1 MCIRDRMRN
10 IVRNTHKYLS
20 FFISLQL
27 FLWTISGIYFAFNKI
42 ELVRGEQYR
51 LTESFPINFDEVKF
65 SRSDVEQVKAINR
78 LGEIIF
84 IVNGIKGI
92 EYLDPFGTPVNK
104 LNKNEVFEIVSSSS
118 TLKPIDLEEITE
130 SSKGSEFRGRDLP
143 LYKVTSL
150 NDKDKKINLYL
161 NVFSGEITAV
171 RSLQWRIWD
180 LMWGFH
186 IMDWQTRD
194 MINNIFLKIFSIL
207 ALVSSISGIML
218 FFRVDFNSK

>member
-1 MCIRDRMRN
+1 MRN

-51 LTESFPINFDEVKF
+51 LTESFPVNFNEVNF
-65 SRSDVEQVKAINR
+65 SRSDVYQIKAIKR
-78 LGEIIF
+78 LDEIIF
-84 IVNGIKGI
+84 VINASKGT
-92 EYLDPFGTPVNK
+92 EYLNALGTPVSK
-104 LNKNEVFEIVSSSS
+104 LSKSEVFEIVSSSS
-118 TLKPIDLEEITE
+118 ILEPIDLEEISE

-194 MINNIFLKIFSIL
+194 KINNIFLKIFSIL
-207 ALVSSISGIML
+207 ALVSSISGILL

>member
-1 MCIRDRMRN
+1 M
-10 IVRNTHKYLS
+10 
-20 FFISLQL
+20 
-27 FLWTISGIYFAFNKI
+27 SG
-42 ELVRGEQYR
+42 
-51 LTESFPINFDEVKF
+51 S
-65 SRSDVEQVKAINR
+65 
-78 LGEIIF
+78 
-84 IVNGIKGI
+84 KGT
-92 EYLDPFGTPVNK
+92 EYLDSFGIPVDK
-104 LNKNEVFEIVSSSS
+104 LNKSEIFEIVSSSS

-130 SSKGSEFRGRDLP
+130 SSKGSEFRGRNLP

-150 NDKDKKINLYL
+150 NDKNKKINLYL

-171 RSLQWRIWD
+171 RSIQWRIWD

-194 MINNIFLKIFSIL
+194 KINNIFLQIFSIL

>member
-1 MCIRDRMRN
+1 MKN

-51 LTESFPINFDEVKF
+51 LTESFPVNFNEVKF
-65 SRSDVEQVKAINR
+65 SRSDVQQVKAINR

-84 IVNGIKGI
+84 VVSGSKGT
-92 EYLDPFGTPVNK
+92 EYLDSFGTPVNK
-104 LNKNEVFEIVSSSS
+104 LNKSEIFEIVSSSS

-130 SSKGSEFRGRDLP
+130 SSKGSEFRGRNLP

-194 MINNIFLKIFSIL
+194 KINNIFLQIFSIL
-207 ALVSSISGIML
+207 ALLSSISGIML

>member
-1 MCIRDRMRN
+1 MRN

-20 FFISLQL
+20 FFISVQL
-27 FLWTISGIYFAFNKI
+27 FLWTVSGIYFAFNKI

-51 LTESFPINFDEVKF
+51 LTESFPINFNEVNF
-65 SRSDVEQVKAINR
+65 SRSDVQQVEAINR

-84 IVNGIKGI
+84 VVSSSMGV
-92 EYLDPFGTPVNK
+92 EYLDAFGSPVNK
-104 LNKNEVFEIVSSSS
+104 LNKNEVFEIVSASS
-118 TLKPIDLEEITE
+118 TLMPIDLEEITE

-143 LYKVTSL
+143 LFKVTSL

-194 MINNIFLKIFSIL
+194 KINNIFLQIFSIL

>member
-1 MCIRDRMRN
+1 MRN

-20 FFISLQL
+20 FFISVQL
-27 FLWTISGIYFAFNKI
+27 FLWTASGIYFAFNKI

-65 SRSDVEQVKAINR
+65 SRSDVQQIKAIKR
-78 LGEIIF
+78 LDEVIF
-84 IVNGIKGI
+84 VLSGSKGI
-92 EYLDPFGTPVNK
+92 EYLDAFGTPVNK
-104 LNKNEVFEIVSSSS
+104 LNKSEVFEIVRSSSI
-118 TLKPIDLEEITE
+118 LEPIDLEEITE

-171 RSLQWRIWD
+171 RSIQWRIWD

-194 MINNIFLKIFSIL
+194 KINNIFLQIFSIL

>member
-1 MCIRDRMRN
+1 MRN

-20 FFISLQL
+20 FFISVQL
-27 FLWTISGIYFAFNKI
+27 FLWTVSGIYFAFNKI

-65 SRSDVEQVKAINR
+65 SRSDVVQVKAINR

-84 IVNGIKGI
+84 VVSGSKGT
-92 EYLDPFGTPVNK
+92 EYLDSFGIPVDK
-104 LNKNEVFEIVSSSS
+104 LNKSEIFEIVSSSS

-130 SSKGSEFRGRDLP
+130 SSKGSEFRGRNLP

-194 MINNIFLKIFSIL
+194 KINNIFLKIFSIL

>member
-1 MCIRDRMRN
+1 MRN

-51 LTESFPINFDEVKF
+51 LTESFPINFNEVNF
-65 SRSDVEQVKAINR
+65 SRSDVYQIKAIKR
-78 LGEIIF
+78 LDEIIF
-84 IVNGIKGI
+84 VVNASKGT
-92 EYLDPFGTPVNK
+92 EYLNALGTPVSK
-104 LNKNEVFEIVSSSS
+104 LSKSEVFEIVSSSS
-118 TLKPIDLEEITE
+118 TLEPIDLEEISE

-194 MINNIFLKIFSIL
+194 KINNIFLQIFSIL

>member
-1 MCIRDRMRN
+1 MRN

-51 LTESFPINFDEVKF
+51 LTESFPVNFNEINF
-65 SRSDVEQVKAINR
+65 SRSDVHQIKAIKR
-78 LGEIIF
+78 LDEIIF
-84 IVNGIKGI
+84 VVSGSKGI
-92 EYLDPFGTPVNK
+92 EYLNALGTPVNK

-118 TLKPIDLEEITE
+118 TLEPIDLEEISE

-161 NVFSGEITAV
+161 NIFSGEITAV

-194 MINNIFLKIFSIL
+194 KINNIFLKIFSIL
-207 ALVSSISGIML
+207 ALVSSISGILL
-218 FFRVDFNSK
+218 FFKVDYKSR

>member
-1 MCIRDRMRN
+1 MRN
-10 IVRNTHKYLS
+10 LVRNTHKYLS

-27 FLWTISGIYFAFNKI
+27 LLWTISGIFFAFNKI

-51 LTESFPINFDEVKF
+51 LTQDFPIYFDEINF
-65 SRSDVEQVKAINR
+65 SRSNVQQVKAINR
-78 LGEIIF
+78 LGKTIF
-84 IVNGIKGI
+84 VVSGSQGI
-92 EYLDPFGTPVNK
+92 EYLDAFGSSLSK
-104 LNKNEVFEIVSSSS
+104 LNKDEVFEIVRASS
-118 TLKPIDLEEITE
+118 TLKPIGLEEITE

-194 MINNIFLKIFSIL
+194 KINNIFLKIFSIL
-207 ALVSSISGIML
+207 ALVSSMSGILL

>member
-1 MCIRDRMRN
+1 MRN

-20 FFISLQL
+20 FFISVQL
-27 FLWTISGIYFAFNKI
+27 FLWTVSGIYFAFNKI

-51 LTESFPINFDEVKF
+51 LTESFPINFDEVNF
-65 SRSDVEQVKAINR
+65 SRSDVVQVKAINR

-84 IVNGIKGI
+84 VVSGSKGT
-92 EYLDPFGTPVNK
+92 EYLDSFGIPVDK
-104 LNKNEVFEIVSSSS
+104 LNKSEIFEIVSSSS

-130 SSKGSEFRGRDLP
+130 SSKGSEFRGRNLP

-150 NDKDKKINLYL
+150 NDKNKKINLYL

-171 RSLQWRIWD
+171 RSIQWRIWD

-194 MINNIFLKIFSIL
+194 KINNIFLQIFSIL

>member
-1 MCIRDRMRN
+1 MKN

-27 FLWTISGIYFAFNKI
+27 LLWTISGIYFAFNKI

-65 SRSDVEQVKAINR
+65 SRSDVQQVKAINR
-78 LGEIIF
+78 LGETIF
-84 IVNGIKGI
+84 VVSGNQGI
-92 EYLDPFGTPVNK
+92 EYLDPFGTPINK

-194 MINNIFLKIFSIL
+194 KINNIFLQIFSIL

>member
-1 MCIRDRMRN
+1 MRN

-51 LTESFPINFDEVKF
+51 LTESFLVNFNEVNF
-65 SRSDVEQVKAINR
+65 SRSDVYQIKAIKR
-78 LGEIIF
+78 LDEIIF
-84 IVNGIKGI
+84 VVNASKGT
-92 EYLDPFGTPVNK
+92 EYLNALGTPVSK
-104 LNKNEVFEIVSSSS
+104 LSKSEVFEIVSSSS
-118 TLKPIDLEEITE
+118 TLEPIDLEEITE

-150 NDKDKKINLYL
+150 NDKNKKINLYL

-194 MINNIFLKIFSIL
+194 KINNIFLQIFSIL

>member
-1 MCIRDRMRN
+1 MRN

-20 FFISLQL
+20 FFISVQL
-27 FLWTISGIYFAFNKI
+27 FLWTVSGIYFAFNKI

-51 LTESFPINFDEVKF
+51 LTESFPINFNEVNF
-65 SRSDVEQVKAINR
+65 SRSDVQHVKAVNR

-84 IVNGIKGI
+84 VVSSSMGV
-92 EYLDPFGTPVNK
+92 EYLDAFGSPVNK
-104 LNKNEVFEIVSSSS
+104 LNKNEVFEIVSASS
-118 TLKPIDLEEITE
+118 TLMPIDLEEITE

-143 LYKVTSL
+143 LFKVTSL

-194 MINNIFLKIFSIL
+194 KINNIFLKIFSIL

-218 FFRVDFNSK
+218 FFKVDFNTK

>member
-1 MCIRDRMRN
+1 MRN

-20 FFISLQL
+20 FFISVQL
-27 FLWTISGIYFAFNKI
+27 FLWTVSGIYFAFNKI

-51 LTESFPINFDEVKF
+51 LTESFPINFNEVKF
-65 SRSDVEQVKAINR
+65 SRSDVVQVKAINR

-84 IVNGIKGI
+84 VVSGSKGT
-92 EYLDPFGTPVNK
+92 EYLDSFGIPVDK
-104 LNKNEVFEIVSSSS
+104 LNKSEIFEIVSSSS

-130 SSKGSEFRGRDLP
+130 SSKGSEFRGRNLP

-150 NDKDKKINLYL
+150 NDKNKKINLYL

-194 MINNIFLKIFSIL
+194 KINNIFLQIFSIL

>member
-1 MCIRDRMRN
+1 MRN

-51 LTESFPINFDEVKF
+51 LTESFPVNFNEVNF
-65 SRSDVEQVKAINR
+65 SRSDVYQIKAIKR
-78 LGEIIF
+78 LDEIIF
-84 IVNGIKGI
+84 VVNASKGT
-92 EYLDPFGTPVNK
+92 EYLNALGTPVSK
-104 LNKNEVFEIVSSSS
+104 LSKSEVFEIVSSSS
-118 TLKPIDLEEITE
+118 TLEPIDLEEITE

-194 MINNIFLKIFSIL
+194 KINNIFLKIFSIL
-207 ALVSSISGIML
+207 ALVSSISGILL

>member
-1 MCIRDRMRN
+1 MRN

-20 FFISLQL
+20 FFISVQL
-27 FLWTISGIYFAFNKI
+27 FLWTVSGIYFAFNKI

-51 LTESFPINFDEVKF
+51 LTESFPINFNEVNF
-65 SRSDVEQVKAINR
+65 SRSDVQQVKAVNR

-84 IVNGIKGI
+84 VVSSSMGV
-92 EYLDPFGTPVNK
+92 EYLDAFGSPVNK
-104 LNKNEVFEIVSSSS
+104 LNKNEVFEIVSASS
-118 TLKPIDLEEITE
+118 TLMPIDLEEITE
-130 SSKGSEFRGRDLP
+130 SSKGSEFRGRNLP
-143 LYKVTSL
+143 LFKVTSL

-171 RSLQWRIWD
+171 RSIQWRIWD

-194 MINNIFLKIFSIL
+194 KINNIFLKIFSIL

>member
-1 MCIRDRMRN
+1 MRN

-20 FFISLQL
+20 FFISVQL
-27 FLWTISGIYFAFNKI
+27 FLWTVSGIYFAFNKI

-51 LTESFPINFDEVKF
+51 LTESFPINFNEVNF
-65 SRSDVEQVKAINR
+65 SRSDVQQVKAINR

-84 IVNGIKGI
+84 VVSGIKGI
-92 EYLDPFGTPVNK
+92 EYLDSFGTPVNK
-104 LNKNEVFEIVSSSS
+104 LNKSEVFEIVSSSS
-118 TLKPIDLEEITE
+118 ILKPIDLEEITE
-130 SSKGSEFRGRDLP
+130 SSKGSEFRGRNLP
-143 LYKVTSL
+143 IYKVTSL

-194 MINNIFLKIFSIL
+194 KINNIFLQIFSIL

>member
-1 MCIRDRMRN
+1 MRN

-27 FLWTISGIYFAFNKI
+27 LLWTISGIYFAFNKI

-51 LTESFPINFDEVKF
+51 LTENFPINFDEVNF
-65 SRSDVEQVKAINR
+65 LRSDVQQVKAINR
-78 LGEIIF
+78 LGKIIF
-84 IVNGIKGI
+84 VVSGNQGI
-92 EYLDPFGTPVNK
+92 EYLDAFGTPVGK
-104 LNKNEVFEIVSSSS
+104 LNKNEAFQIVSASS

-130 SSKGSEFRGRDLP
+130 STKGSEFRGRDLP
-143 LYKVTSL
+143 LFKVTSL
-150 NDKDKKINLYL
+150 NKKDKKINLYL

-194 MINNIFLKIFSIL
+194 KINNIFLKIFSIL
-207 ALVSSISGIML
+207 ALVSSISGILL
-218 FFRVDFNSK
+218 FFKIDYKSKKYDQ

>member
-1 MCIRDRMRN
+1 MRN

-51 LTESFPINFDEVKF
+51 LTESFPVNFNEVNF
-65 SRSDVEQVKAINR
+65 SRSDVYQIKAIKR
-78 LGEIIF
+78 LDEIIF
-84 IVNGIKGI
+84 VVNASKGT
-92 EYLDPFGTPVNK
+92 EYLNALGTPVSK
-104 LNKNEVFEIVSSSS
+104 LSKSEVFEIVSSSS
-118 TLKPIDLEEITE
+118 TLEPIDLEEISE

-180 LMWGFH
+180 LMWGLS
-186 IMDWQTRD
+186 
-194 MINNIFLKIFSIL
+194 IFKCFLWGNHCSAFTSVENLGLNVGISYYGL
-207 ALVSSISGIML
+207 ANK
-218 FFRVDFNSK
+218 R

>member
-1 MCIRDRMRN
+1 MRN

-20 FFISLQL
+20 FFISVQL
-27 FLWTISGIYFAFNKI
+27 FLWTVSGIYFAFNKI

-65 SRSDVEQVKAINR
+65 SRSDVQQVKAVNR

-84 IVNGIKGI
+84 VVSSSMGV
-92 EYLDPFGTPVNK
+92 EYLDAFGSPVNK
-104 LNKNEVFEIVSSSS
+104 LNKNEVFEIVSASS
-118 TLKPIDLEEITE
+118 TLMPIDLEEITE
-130 SSKGSEFRGRDLP
+130 SSRCSEFRGRDLP
-143 LYKVTSL
+143 LFKVTSL

-194 MINNIFLKIFSIL
+194 KINNIFLKIFSIL

>member
-1 MCIRDRMRN
+1 MRN

-20 FFISLQL
+20 FFISVQL
-27 FLWTISGIYFAFNKI
+27 FLWTVSGIYFAFNKI

-51 LTESFPINFDEVKF
+51 LTESFPINFNEVKF
-65 SRSDVEQVKAINR
+65 SRSDIQQVKAINR

-84 IVNGIKGI
+84 VVSGSKGT
-92 EYLDPFGTPVNK
+92 EYLDSFGIPVDK
-104 LNKNEVFEIVSSSS
+104 LNKSEIFEIVSSSS

-130 SSKGSEFRGRDLP
+130 SSKGSEFRGRNLP

-150 NDKDKKINLYL
+150 NDKNKKINLYL

-171 RSLQWRIWD
+171 RSIQWRIWD

-194 MINNIFLKIFSIL
+194 KINNIFLKIFSIL
-207 ALVSSISGIML
+207 ALVSSISGILL

>member
-1 MCIRDRMRN
+1 MRN

-20 FFISLQL
+20 FFISVQL
-27 FLWTISGIYFAFNKI
+27 FLWTVSGIYFAFNKI

-65 SRSDVEQVKAINR
+65 SRSDVVQVKAINR

-84 IVNGIKGI
+84 VVSGSKGT
-92 EYLDPFGTPVNK
+92 EYLDSFGIPVDK
-104 LNKNEVFEIVSSSS
+104 LNKSEIFEIVSSSS
-118 TLKPIDLEEITE
+118 TLKPIDLEEISE

-194 MINNIFLKIFSIL
+194 KINNIFLQIFSIL

>member
-1 MCIRDRMRN
+1 MRN

-20 FFISLQL
+20 FFISVQL
-27 FLWTISGIYFAFNKI
+27 FLWTASGIYFAFNKI

-65 SRSDVEQVKAINR
+65 SRSDVQQIKAIKR
-78 LGEIIF
+78 LDEVIF
-84 IVNGIKGI
+84 VLSGSKGI
-92 EYLDPFGTPVNK
+92 EYLDAFGTPVNK
-104 LNKNEVFEIVSSSS
+104 LNKSEVFEIVRSSSI
-118 TLKPIDLEEITE
+118 LEPIDLEEITE

-161 NVFSGEITAV
+161 NVFSGEITAI

-194 MINNIFLKIFSIL
+194 KINNTFLKIFSIL

>member
-1 MCIRDRMRN
+1 MRN
-10 IVRNTHKYLS
+10 LVRNTHKYLS

-27 FLWTISGIYFAFNKI
+27 LLWTISGIFFAFNKI

-51 LTESFPINFDEVKF
+51 LTQNFPINFDEIKF
-65 SRSDVEQVKAINR
+65 SRSDVQQVKAINR
-78 LGEIIF
+78 LGKTIF
-84 IVNGIKGI
+84 VVSGSKGI
-92 EYLDPFGTPVNK
+92 EYLDAFGSSLNK
-104 LNKNEVFEIVSSSS
+104 LNKDEVFEIVRASS
-118 TLKPIDLEEITE
+118 TLKPIGLEEITE

-150 NDKDKKINLYL
+150 NDKDKKINLYI
-161 NVFSGEITAV
+161 NIFSGEITAV

-194 MINNIFLKIFSIL
+194 KINNIFLKIFSIL
-207 ALVSSISGIML
+207 ALVSSISGILL

>member
-1 MCIRDRMRN
+1 MRN

-51 LTESFPINFDEVKF
+51 LTKSFPVNFNEVNF
-65 SRSDVEQVKAINR
+65 SKSDVYQIRAIKR
-78 LGEIIF
+78 LDEIIF
-84 IVNGIKGI
+84 VVDASKGT
-92 EYLDPFGTPVNK
+92 EYLNALGTPVSK
-104 LNKNEVFEIVSSSS
+104 LSKSEVFEIVSSSS
-118 TLKPIDLEEITE
+118 TLEPIDLEEISE

-194 MINNIFLKIFSIL
+194 KINNIFLKIFSIL
-207 ALVSSISGIML
+207 ALVSSISGILL
-218 FFRVDFNSK
+218 FFKVDYKSR

>member
-1 MCIRDRMRN
+1 MRN

-51 LTESFPINFDEVKF
+51 LTESFPIDFNDVKF
-65 SRSDVEQVKAINR
+65 SRSDVKQVKAINR

-84 IVNGIKGI
+84 VVSGSKST
-92 EYLDPFGTPVNK
+92 EYLDSFGAPVNK
-104 LNKNEVFEIVSSSS
+104 LNKSEVFEIVTSSS

-130 SSKGSEFRGRDLP
+130 SSKGSEFRGRNLP

-171 RSLQWRIWD
+171 RTLQWRIWD

-194 MINNIFLKIFSIL
+194 KINNIFLKIFSIL

>member
-1 MCIRDRMRN
+1 MRN

-20 FFISLQL
+20 FFISVQL
-27 FLWTISGIYFAFNKI
+27 FLWTVSGIYFAFNKI

-51 LTESFPINFDEVKF
+51 LTESFPIDFNVVKF
-65 SRSDVEQVKAINR
+65 SRSDVQQVKAINR

-84 IVNGIKGI
+84 VVSGSKGT
-92 EYLDPFGTPVNK
+92 EYLDSFGIPVDK
-104 LNKNEVFEIVSSSS
+104 LNKSEIFEIVSSSS

-130 SSKGSEFRGRDLP
+130 SSKGSEFRGRNLP

-194 MINNIFLKIFSIL
+194 KINNIFLQIFSIL

>member
-1 MCIRDRMRN
+1 MRN

-20 FFISLQL
+20 FFISVQL
-27 FLWTISGIYFAFNKI
+27 LLWTVSGIYFAFNKI

-65 SRSDVEQVKAINR
+65 SRSDVVQVKAINR

-84 IVNGIKGI
+84 VVSGSKST
-92 EYLDPFGTPVNK
+92 EYLDSFGAPVNK
-104 LNKNEVFEIVSSSS
+104 LNKSEVFEIVSSSS

-130 SSKGSEFRGRDLP
+130 SSKGSEFRGRNLP

-171 RSLQWRIWD
+171 RSIQWRIWD

-194 MINNIFLKIFSIL
+194 KINNIFLQIFSIL

>member
-1 MCIRDRMRN
+1 MRN

-51 LTESFPINFDEVKF
+51 LTESFPVNFNEVNF
-65 SRSDVEQVKAINR
+65 SRSDVYQIKAIKR
-78 LGEIIF
+78 LDEIIF
-84 IVNGIKGI
+84 VVNASKGT
-92 EYLDPFGTPVNK
+92 EYLNALGTPVSK
-104 LNKNEVFEIVSSSS
+104 LSKSEVFEIVSSSS
-118 TLKPIDLEEITE
+118 TLEPIDLEEISE

-143 LYKVTSL
+143 LFKVTSL

-194 MINNIFLKIFSIL
+194 KINNIFLKIFSIL
-207 ALVSSISGIML
+207 ALVSSISGILL

>member
-1 MCIRDRMRN
+1 MKN

-20 FFISLQL
+20 FFISVQL
-27 FLWTISGIYFAFNKI
+27 FLWTVSGIYFAFNKI

-65 SRSDVEQVKAINR
+65 SRSDVVQVKAINR

-84 IVNGIKGI
+84 VVSGSKGT
-92 EYLDPFGTPVNK
+92 EYLDSFGIPVDK
-104 LNKNEVFEIVSSSS
+104 LNKSEIFEIVSSSS

-130 SSKGSEFRGRDLP
+130 SSKGSEFRGRNLP

-194 MINNIFLKIFSIL
+194 KINNIFLQIFSIL

>member
-1 MCIRDRMRN
+1 MRN

-51 LTESFPINFDEVKF
+51 LTESFPVNFNEVNF
-65 SRSDVEQVKAINR
+65 SRSDVYQIKAIKR
-78 LGEIIF
+78 LDEIIF
-84 IVNGIKGI
+84 VVNASKGT
-92 EYLDPFGTPVNK
+92 EYLNALGTPVSK
-104 LNKNEVFEIVSSSS
+104 LSKSEVFEIISSSS
-118 TLKPIDLEEITE
+118 TLEPIDLEEISE

-194 MINNIFLKIFSIL
+194 KINNIFLKIFSIL
-207 ALVSSISGIML
+207 ALVSSISGILL

>member
-1 MCIRDRMRN
+1 MRN
-10 IVRNTHKYLS
+10 LVRNTHKYLS

-27 FLWTISGIYFAFNKI
+27 LLWTISGIFFAFNKI

-51 LTESFPINFDEVKF
+51 LTQDFPINFDEIKF
-65 SRSDVEQVKAINR
+65 SRSDVQQVKAINR
-78 LGEIIF
+78 LGKTIF
-84 IVNGIKGI
+84 VVSGSKGI
-92 EYLDPFGTPVNK
+92 EYLDAFGNSLSK
-104 LNKNEVFEIVSSSS
+104 LNKDEVFEIVRASS
-118 TLKPIDLEEITE
+118 TLKPIGLEEITE

-150 NDKDKKINLYL
+150 NDKDKKINLYI
-161 NVFSGEITAV
+161 NIFSGEITAV

-194 MINNIFLKIFSIL
+194 KINNIFLKIFSIL
-207 ALVSSISGIML
+207 ALVSSISGILL

>member
-1 MCIRDRMRN
+1 MRN

-65 SRSDVEQVKAINR
+65 SRSDVQQVKAINR

-84 IVNGIKGI
+84 VVSSSMGV
-92 EYLDPFGTPVNK
+92 EYLDAFGSPVNK
-104 LNKNEVFEIVSSSS
+104 LNKNEVFQIVSASS
-118 TLKPIDLEEITE
+118 TLIPIDLEEITE

-143 LYKVTSL
+143 LFKVTSL

-186 IMDWQTRD
+186 IMDWQSRD
-194 MINNIFLKIFSIL
+194 KINNIFLKIFSIL

>member
-1 MCIRDRMRN
+1 M
-10 IVRNTHKYLS
+10 
-20 FFISLQL
+20 
-27 FLWTISGIYFAFNKI
+27 
-42 ELVRGEQYR
+42 
-51 LTESFPINFDEVKF
+51 
-65 SRSDVEQVKAINR
+65 QVKAINR

-84 IVNGIKGI
+84 VVSGSKGT
-92 EYLDPFGTPVNK
+92 EYLDSFGTPVNK
-104 LNKNEVFEIVSSSS
+104 LNKSEIFEIVSSSS

-130 SSKGSEFRGRDLP
+130 SSKGSEFRGRNLP

-171 RSLQWRIWD
+171 RSIQWRIWD

-194 MINNIFLKIFSIL
+194 KINNIFLQIFSIL

>member
-1 MCIRDRMRN
+1 MRN
-10 IVRNTHKYLS
+10 LVRNTHKYLS

-27 FLWTISGIYFAFNKI
+27 LLWTISGIFFAFNKI

-51 LTESFPINFDEVKF
+51 LTQDFPINFDEIKF
-65 SRSDVEQVKAINR
+65 SRSDVQQVKAINR
-78 LGEIIF
+78 LGKTIF
-84 IVNGIKGI
+84 VVSGSKGI
-92 EYLDPFGTPVNK
+92 EYLDAFGNSLSK
-104 LNKNEVFEIVSSSS
+104 LNKDEVFEIVRASS
-118 TLKPIDLEEITE
+118 TLKPIGLEEITE

-150 NDKDKKINLYL
+150 NDEDKKINLYI

-194 MINNIFLKIFSIL
+194 KINNIFLKIFSIL
-207 ALVSSISGIML
+207 ALVSSISGILL